1 MMEESQINLKITP
14 VMKAIAIALV
24 VGALLGAALSFYY
37 TNRYWT
43 ERYNA
48 LKTEFDAYQVTHPDQ
63 SNSVKTEEA
72 IIKEALRRK
81 EEKEP
86 VEEKIVYQ
94 DRVVVEYVEKESP
107 QDVDVQIQNDPVK
120 IAVSYNGK
128 VEELKGSPNE
138 KQKFENGKLVV
149 DQTNVATIDI
159 DSIVNREIAN
169 KVLEYEHMTQ
179 VKDRQKKQVGWWSG
193 VGGFAAGYA
202 VGRFTR

>member
-1 MMEESQINLKITP
+1 M
-14 VMKAIAIALV
+14 
-24 VGALLGAALSFYY
+24 
-37 TNRYWT
+37 
-43 ERYNA
+43 
-48 LKTEFDAYQVTHPDQ
+48 
-63 SNSVKTEEA
+63 
-72 IIKEALRRK
+72 
-81 EEKEP
+81 
-86 VEEKIVYQ
+86 
-94 DRVVVEYVEKESP
+94 
-107 QDVDVQIQNDPVK
+107 DVQIQNDPVK